1 MSLSHIV
8 YTWHFKGLQS
18 ELWPVCPQFW
28 PALLQLLT
36 VGKEQLT
43 GCFQP
48 CLVPQLPGA
57 PLLSHSSFL
66 WGASVRKVAPGKAA
80 GERKLQAHLPLVIP
94 FVFWFFQHC
103 PPRCTMPAG
112 EDHSWWPSCDTP
124 GDMPALV
131 SIADSLDCP
140 FTALPLAAFL
150 NVLHWLLFLPFS
162 QVIYH
167 KCYTFT
173 CSEFHDW
180 LLYYKSHPVVSC
192 CHF

>member
-1 MSLSHIV
+1 MTSLPPVLTSSAAASDCWEGATDWV
-8 YTWHFKGLQS
+8 FSALPRTTAPRSTLAQS
-18 ELWPVCPQFW
+18 
-28 PALLQLLT
+28 QL
-36 VGKEQLT
+36 
-43 GCFQP
+43 
-48 CLVPQLPGA
+48 
-57 PLLSHSSFL
+57 L

-80 GERKLQAHLPLVIP
+80 EERKLQAHLPLVIP

-112 EDHSWWPSCDTP
+112 EDRSWWPSCDTP